1 MKNKPHLQ
9 ELSDLF
15 MTRNQ
20 IIKNS
25 KYYNRLYSTK
35 PNSINMSLSLNLNST
50 NNLILSSPNLENN
63 KININNN
70 NNNNKS
76 NKNISKRKISSK
88 KKHLWP
94 KVTKP
99 YWPFSLKRN
108 EPKLSIQSRLS
119 SAKPS
124 GKYHNFSTIRWLNQK
139 YTDSVKQKSIF
150 SLLPNKG
157 KVIVPE
163 EESEKSKR
171 HRKIVEYLQS
181 FRAPKAREKNVEI
194 NPKYF
199 YNKQTFEKIQ
209 KMKEMFI
216 TFDKEGKQKMLL
228 KEMVRLFKN
237 NGIEV
242 DINEIKDLFFKNIVN
257 TKKDNLPFN
266 LLYLDFYQFL
276 NFALSRDQDFRLF
289 IRNLKKKSKNKNVKK
304 GLYFPMNFNLALDYF
319 MRKEKQSNSIKAVKK
334 AISDLDKMMK
344 LENDEQIEKSNLLTD
359 DFNLSLK
366 SNNTFMISSK
376 KNNNKISKNSIN
388 LKEDNYFKE
397 IDFAKLIEEFSNLF
411 GISTSK
417 KDLNDSFFIK
427 KREIKSATIR
437 NRKKLE
443 ENFFTDDIKHKLR
456 NEDLKNFNI
465 ENFKRLNN
473 LRLAFEATKEQIKYM
488 KMHNKN
494 NGLIEEDKNTI
505 DLVDIR
511 DVPDQNIHL
520 IKTPNKIFKINN
532 EKYFDNFDNS
542 LFINVYLNN
551 RNKYKEKKL
560 SKTKDNSK
568 NKKSVWNFYCG
579 SPLNINNNNNNF
591 NSKYDFVPNELFK
604 KE

>member
-1 MKNKPHLQ
+1 M
-9 ELSDLF
+9 
-15 MTRNQ
+15 
-20 IIKNS
+20 
-25 KYYNRLYSTK
+25 
-35 PNSINMSLSLNLNST
+35 
-50 NNLILSSPNLENN
+50 
-63 KININNN
+63 
-70 NNNNKS
+70 
-76 NKNISKRKISSK
+76 
-88 KKHLWP
+88 
-94 KVTKP
+94 
-99 YWPFSLKRN
+99 
-108 EPKLSIQSRLS
+108 
-119 SAKPS
+119 
-124 GKYHNFSTIRWLNQK
+124 
-139 YTDSVKQKSIF
+139 
-150 SLLPNKG
+150 
-157 KVIVPE
+157 
-163 EESEKSKR
+163 
-171 HRKIVEYLQS
+171 EYLQS

-359 DFNLSLK
+359 EFNLSLK

-411 GISTSK
+411 GINTSK